1 MLYGSRSISYYSPS
15 NITVWM
21 LMAFQAGM
29 INIGGFMACH
39 RFVSHV
45 TGFAAF
51 VGMDVGDRQYSHA
64 LGMMTVP
71 LFFLLGSMISG
82 VFVDLRLKQNKIPRY
97 YLPFGLMTL
106 LMLAVLLGGK
116 AGYFGVFG
124 EPFEQ
129 TRDYILLMLLC
140 LVCGIQNG
148 TITSVSKSV
157 VRTTHL
163 TGITTDLGIGL
174 IRVLNRKKISSSYG
188 EEGKANLMRIGIIGF
203 FFFGSV
209 FGGYVFKAH
218 GYSGFLTPTITTGLL
233 FLAMIY
239 FQVFRFKTEE

>member
-1 MLYGSRSISYYSPS
+1 MLYGNRSIAHYSIS
-15 NITVWM
+15 NILIWM

-51 VGMDVGDRQYSHA
+51 VGMDVSELRYTEA
-64 LGMMTVP
+64 LGMMAVP

-82 VFVDLRLKQNKIPRY
+82 VFVDLRLKQNKNPRY
-97 YLPFGLMTL
+97 YLPFGLMTI
-106 LMLAVLLGGK
+106 LMAAVLIGGK
-116 AGYFGVFG
+116 AGFFGVFG
-124 EPFEQ
+124 EPFAQ
-129 TRDYILLMLLC
+129 TRDFILLVLLC
-140 LVCGIQNG
+140 LICGIQNG

-163 TGITTDLGIGL
+163 TGITTDLGIGIVRFIFRRSL
-174 IRVLNRKKISSSYG
+174 PADF
-188 EEGKANLMRIGIIGF
+188 EHEGRANLTRVGLIFF

-209 FGGYVFKAH
+209 FGGFVFRDH
-218 GYSGFLTPTITTGLL
+218 GYSGFLTPTLTTGIL
-233 FLAMIY
+233 FLVMVYYQA
-239 FQVFRFKTEE
+239 FKTVK